1 MHLMMLLLLRTS
13 CFAFASLND
22 PLITSLIS
30 GATRST
36 LMSGTSRNTEKT
48 STFNSTGLSATL
60 DSSQGNDHTDISA
73 GKRPLRILFLSSD
86 TGGGHRASAEAL
98 AKQFQIQ
105 FPGSTYDLLDVWTLD
120 GVYPYK
126 TLVKSYKHLSAH
138 PFQWRF
144 FYHISNAFPNG
155 RIANIHSGIMC
166 AKKIRKR
173 IAGYDPDVVVSV
185 HPAMNNA
192 PRIATRKLG
201 EMHGK
206 HIPFFTVVT
215 DLGSGH
221 SHWFEK
227 KVEKLYVASER
238 IRKLARRRAG
248 TPSNNIVMSGLPI
261 RQEFA
266 VQSEKLGDRT
276 TEIGKLYQKEIREK
290 LGIST
295 NKQMVLLMGG
305 GEGVGSLAHI
315 ANELYMK
322 LVENGVDATV
332 CVVCGRNEKLR
343 NELRDRDWEN
353 LTASKPKGNSRR
365 LSFSRKVSPTVKDP
379 PLKGDVEVVGLG
391 YIDEMADYMVAADV
405 LVTKAGPGTLAEA
418 AAVGLPV
425 MMTSFLPGQEA
436 GNVEVVLDAGFGEY
450 CKQPEKIGQTV
461 ANWLKNEELLCS
473 MSKSAT
479 KAGHPHAAAE
489 IAVDI
494 GEITQKWLETNLKAN
509 GGARKSIAADC

>member
-1 MHLMMLLLLRTS
+1 MMLLLLTTS
-13 CFAFASLND
+13 CITDASLSD

-30 GATRST
+30 GTTRSSLISGATRT
-36 LMSGTSRNTEKT
+36 CPTK
-48 STFNSTGLSATL
+48 TFNATGLSENL
-60 DSSQGNDHTDISA
+60 ESSQDDDQNETNT
-73 GKRPLRILFLSSD
+73 GKKPLRVLFLSSD

-98 AKQFQIQ
+98 ARQFQLH
-105 FPGSTYDLLDVWTLD
+105 FPGSTYDLVDVWTLD

-126 TLVKSYKHLSAH
+126 ALVKSYKHLSAH

-144 FYHISNAFPNG
+144 FYHLSNAFPNG
-155 RIANIHSGIMC
+155 KIANIHSGIMC
-166 AKKIRKR
+166 EKKIRKR

-192 PRIATRKLG
+192 PRVATRKLG
-201 EMHGK
+201 EIHGK

-238 IRKLARRRAG
+238 IRRLARRRAR
-248 TPSNNIVMSGLPI
+248 TPAKNIVMSGLPI

-276 TEIGKLYQKEIREK
+276 SESGKIYQKQIKEK
-290 LGIST
+290 LGFST
-295 NKQMVLLMGG
+295 DKPMVLVMGG
-305 GEGVGSLAHI
+305 GEGVGSLADI
-315 ANELYMK
+315 ADEMYIK
-322 LVENGVDATV
+322 LTESGVNATI
-332 CVVCGRNEKLR
+332 CVVCGRNDKLKTDLT
-343 NELRDRDWEN
+343 ERDWDN
-353 LTASKPKGNSRR
+353 VMTSRGIR
-365 LSFSRKVSPTVKDP
+365 NRFKRRSRKQSSNVIDP
-379 PLKGDVEVVGLG
+379 NLKGEVEVIGLG

-405 LVTKAGPGTLAEA
+405 LVTKAGPGTIAEA

-450 CKQPEKIGQTV
+450 CRRPERIGETV
-461 ANWLKNEELLCS
+461 ANWLKSEEVLFS
-473 MSKSAT
+473 MSRSAS
-479 KAGHPHAAAE
+479 KAGHPNAAAE

-494 GEITQKWLETNLKAN
+494 GEITQKWIDTNLLAN
-509 GGARKSIAADC
+509 DGTRKSISSSAL

>member
-1 MHLMMLLLLRTS
+1 MRRED
-13 CFAFASLND
+13 FGF
-22 PLITSLIS
+22 
-30 GATRST
+30 
-36 LMSGTSRNTEKT
+36 
-48 STFNSTGLSATL
+48 
-60 DSSQGNDHTDISA
+60 SQWWCVLTKKHVL
-73 GKRPLRILFLSSD
+73 K
-86 TGGGHRASAEAL
+86 
-98 AKQFQIQ
+98 FQIQ

-248 TPSNNIVMSGLPI
+248 TPSKNIVMSGLPI

-305 GEGVGSLAHI
+305 GEGVGSLADI
-315 ANELYMK
+315 ADELYMK

-353 LTASKPKGNSRR
+353 LTASKPKGSRR
-365 LSFSRKVSPTVKDP
+365 RWRFSRKVSPTVKDP

-405 LVTKAGPGTLAEA
+405 LVTKAGPGTIAEA

-425 MMTSFLPGQEA
+425 MMT
-436 GNVEVVLDAGFGEY
+436 
-450 CKQPEKIGQTV
+450 
-461 ANWLKNEELLCS
+461 
-473 MSKSAT
+473 
-479 KAGHPHAAAE
+479 
-489 IAVDI
+489 
-494 GEITQKWLETNLKAN
+494 
-509 GGARKSIAADC
+509 R